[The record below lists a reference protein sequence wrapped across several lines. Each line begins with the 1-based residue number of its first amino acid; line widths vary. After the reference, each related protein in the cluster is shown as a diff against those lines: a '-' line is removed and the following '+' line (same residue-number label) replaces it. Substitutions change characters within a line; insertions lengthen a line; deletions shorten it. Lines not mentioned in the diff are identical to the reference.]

1 MLSTK
6 LKIMKKEF
14 KITASLLFFA
24 QVVFF
29 ICSISVFVYWW
40 VFSGWL
46 NLLVSIFL
54 MYMSIN
60 FYGLKIH
67 LGKTI
72 SEDLSKKAKDI
83 SENWNG
89 LNRRSRRKIGPKLIK
104 RLNEKN

>member
-1 MLSTK
+1 
-6 LKIMKKEF
+6 MKKEF
-14 KITASLLFFA
+14 KITASVLFFA

-40 VFSGWL
+40 NFSGWL

-72 SEDLSKKAKDI
+72 SKDI
-83 SENWNG
+83 VDRSEKIKKDWNN
-89 LNRRSRRKIGPKLIK
+89 LNRRKRRKIGPELIK

>member
-1 MLSTK
+1 
-6 LKIMKKEF
+6 MKKEF
-14 KITASLLFFA
+14 KITAGLLYFA
-24 QVVFF
+24 QLIFF
-29 ICSISVFVYWW
+29 ICSVCVFVYWW
-40 VFSGWL
+40 KFSGWL
-46 NLLVSIFL
+46 NLSVSIFL

-83 SENWNG
+83 SENWNE